1 MIISV
6 DTGGTKTLI
15 AAFSSQGDLRR
26 HVTFPTPK
34 IVDTYLDTVTSH
46 IRDIQQGDTIQAITV
61 AMPGIIQGDIV
72 IACPNLGWRNL
83 SAVAMLQARFPRT
96 PIYLENDAN
105 LGGLGEAYLQ
115 DRAQESLL
123 YVTISTGI
131 GTGFITNGI
140 IDARLRQ
147 SEGGHIALP
156 YEGVMQPWESFASG
170 RAIVAH
176 YQAFSSDIHSKEKWQ
191 AIAERLSYGLL
202 AIIPLTSPQTITFG
216 GSVGAQF
223 DRFASPLRNQLVQ
236 HLPDYLPLPELCAAT
251 EPYRAVV
258 YGGYYY
264 AIQQLSGR

>member
-34 IVDTYLDTVTSH
+34 AVNIYLDTVTSH
-46 IRDIQQGDTIQAITV
+46 IRDLQQNSTLQAITV
-61 AMPGIIQGDIV
+61 AMPGIIEEDTVIV
-72 IACPNLGWRNL
+72 CPNLGWRNL
-83 SAVAMLQARFPRT
+83 SIVAMLQAQFPRT
-96 PIYLENDAN
+96 LIYLENDAN
-105 LGGLGEAYLQ
+105 LGGLGESHLQ
-115 DRAQESLL
+115 ARTHESLL

-131 GTGFITNGI
+131 GTGFITNGT
-140 IDARLRQ
+140 IDARLRH
-147 SEGGHIALP
+147 SEGGHIVLP
-156 YEGVMQPWESFASG
+156 YEGIMQPWESFASG

-176 YQAFSSDIHSKEKWQ
+176 YQAFSSDIHSKEEWR
-191 AIAERLSYGLL
+191 AIAERFSSGLL
-202 AIIPLTSPQTITFG
+202 AIIPLTSPQTIVFG

-223 DRFASPLRNQLVQ
+223 DRFVSPLRNQLVQ
-236 HLPDYLPLPELCAAT
+236 HLPDYLPLPELCAAS
-251 EPYRAVV
+251 EPHHAVV